1 MGPLN
6 AAVEP
11 VTMSHPQLFGC
22 RRKEACVPFCCY
34 PPVCGEAG
42 EAGSMTAVPSSAM
55 RSWRARLGC
64 SGESGESG
72 GERAPL
78 SLPLARRGSFRS
90 RGSSRD
96 SMATTRS
103 PPTCTNS
110 HRGAELSRE
119 GPVKDSLVFMQPHI
133 QRNAVTDSHTCN
145 SSHVNVVKVSHIPQ
159 SRYVRNTPKQWQT
172 GRNRKL
178 KH

>member
-1 MGPLN
+1 MN
-6 AAVEP
+6 AAIEP
-11 VTMSHPQLFGC
+11 STVSHPQLTGC
-22 RRKEACVPFCCY
+22 RRKESRVSLCCY
-34 PPVCGEAG
+34 PPVCGDAG

-64 SGESGESG
+64 SGESG

-110 HRGAELSRE
+110 HRGPELSRE
-119 GPVKDSLVFMQPHI
+119 GPVKDGLVFMQPHI

-145 SSHVNVVKVSHIPQ
+145 RSHVNVVKVSHIPQ
-159 SRYVRNTPKQWQT
+159 SRWVRNTPKQWQT
-172 GRNRKL
+172 RCNRKL
-178 KH
+178 KHQVS